1 MRSRKT
7 LLYSLLAGSA
17 LSVVAI
23 SCADYL
29 TGQVLEPD
37 GPLLVTKLTLLDK
50 TSRDVA
56 VFTDTSLPD
65 CKQFSAEYCAV
76 EANRTST
83 ECRICYNDVKK
94 DAYSPTKSPPT
105 PDSASDLRVVFN
117 KIPLKWNGSAYSPD
131 AAPEGAIRLECDGC
145 RGIPSY
151 KRQLDVSGS
160 SLSYD
165 PRDIPYGP
173 SLKLS
178 IDKSDPRA
186 SLEPDTS
193 FRVYLDTGLADRNDN
208 RVDWQAAASLLRFKT
223 EPLRV
228 LRMGRGD
235 STTDAWVYASSKYG
249 DGSSGSPYSIAD
261 LPRDSAIVLRLN
273 ASTHPDPLTSL
284 KLPAVVR
291 RADGTTSSVDVL
303 VGTNVWK
310 RNSDGTCAQDS
321 QRLVYF
327 WPDTVD
333 QRWPSG
339 AVEVS
344 FTLAAGSLKD
354 LAQVAG
360 FPVGKHALGS
370 DISVR
375 ARILTTDA
383 PSGYAG
389 TTTGVAKKA
398 GMACVQPSD
407 MGSDL
412 GTASDAGVADM
423 GGDMT
428 ARDM

>member
-50 TSRDVA
+50 TSRDVT

-65 CKQFSAEYCAV
+65 CKQFSAEYCSA
-76 EANRTST
+76 EANRSST

-105 PDSASDLRVVFN
+105 PDAASELRVVFN
-117 KIPLKWNGSAYSPD
+117 KIPFKWNGEAYSPD
-131 AAPEGAIRLECDGC
+131 SVPEGAIRLECDGC
-145 RGIPSY
+145 RGIPPY
-151 KRQLDVSGS
+151 KRQLDISGS

-173 SLKLS
+173 SIKLS
-178 IDKSDPRA
+178 VDKNDPRA

-208 RVDWQAAASLLRFKT
+208 RVDWQGAASLLRFRT

-235 STTDAWVYASSKYG
+235 STTDPWVYASSKSG
-249 DGSSGSPYSIAD
+249 DGSSANPYSIAD
-261 LPRDSAIVLRLN
+261 LPRDGAIVLRLN
-273 ASTHPDPLTSL
+273 ASTHPDPLTTL

-291 RADGTTSSVDVL
+291 RSDGMTGSVDVL

-327 WPDTVD
+327 WPDTPD
-333 QRWPSG
+333 QRWPSDT
-339 AVEVS
+339 VEVS
-344 FTLAAGSLKD
+344 FTLAGGSLKD

-360 FPVGKHALGS
+360 FPVGKHALAG
-370 DISVR
+370 DLAVR
-375 ARILTTDA
+375 ARILTSDA
-383 PSGYAG
+383 PMGYAG
-389 TTTGVAKKA
+389 TTTSAAKLA
-398 GMACVQPSD
+398 GRACGQPSD
-407 MGSDL
+407 MGT
-412 GTASDAGVADM
+412 GSDAAVADM